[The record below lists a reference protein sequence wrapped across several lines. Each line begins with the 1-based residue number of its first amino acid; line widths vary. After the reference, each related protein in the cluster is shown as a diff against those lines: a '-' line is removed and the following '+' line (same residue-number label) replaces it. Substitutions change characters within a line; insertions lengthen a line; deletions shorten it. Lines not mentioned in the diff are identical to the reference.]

1 MSPFGIRDND
11 SRLYFSIEIRKT
23 FILSWFEKSADLEQL
38 AMHVVVIMC
47 VCMFKNDNCEYK
59 FCKTLCKSWITVAN
73 LMLN

>member
-11 SRLYFSIEIRKT
+11 SRLYFSMEIRKT
-23 FILSWFEKSADLEQL
+23 FILSWFGKSADLEQP

-47 VCMFKNDNCEYK
+47 VCMFKSDNCEYK
-59 FCKTLCKSWITVAN
+59 FCKTLCKSWVTVAN